1 MTMKTRKGSLNYIW
15 YVSATLLLFVGATAV
30 HAQDN
35 SNARISIT
43 SEGQASQRSDRRN
56 NEGSLDELEA
66 LITEGSRSDSTRSS
80 NQKSSSTDGLKP
92 GSVSQ
97 SVTPNV
103 DFWFYDVEVEL
114 SSDFD
119 RDGYYSSIDLT
130 FDADTVYNVA
140 DVYAVIYLSLDYGP
154 WNEYAVTDD
163 FVIYGASGDDEYFV
177 ETDLVAG
184 YVSGDY
190 DVLIELFD
198 AYDGTFVASMG
209 PEESSKLSFLP
220 LEDAG
225 RDTPPGTT
233 VIINEGGGGAFS
245 WFGLLALL
253 GIAGGVRLNAIRR
266 A

>member
-1 MTMKTRKGSLNYIW
+1 MKTHNGSLNYIW
-15 YVSATLLLFVGATAV
+15 YISATLLLFAGATSA
-30 HAQDN
+30 HAQNN
-35 SNARISIT
+35 SNSRISIT
-43 SEGQASQRSDRRN
+43 SEGQASQRSDLTN
-56 NEGSLDELEA
+56 NEGSLDELEP
-66 LITEGSRSDSTRSS
+66 LVTEGSRSDSTRSS
-80 NQKSSSTDGLKP
+80 NQKQSATGAFKP
-92 GSVSQ
+92 GSVGQ
-97 SVTPNV
+97 SDIANV

-119 RDGYYSSIDLT
+119 RDGYYSSIDIT
-130 FDADTVYNVA
+130 FDADTVYSVA
-140 DVYAVIYLSLDYGP
+140 DVYAVIYLSLNYGP
-154 WNEYAVTDD
+154 WNEYVVTDD

-198 AYDGTFVASMG
+198 AYDGAFVASIG

-233 VIINEGGGGAFS
+233 VIINEGGGGSFS
-245 WFGLLALL
+245 LLGLLALL
-253 GIAGGVRLNAIRR
+253 GATGLASLTRNR